1 MRLCI
6 NVDDAVILLVG
17 ERSLA
22 RKQLTLCIISKV
34 VTVNCSFGTP
44 FYYSLE
50 RNTHEAECLRTSS
63 RILTSINDCIVS
75 SFLLSST
82 AETPC

>member
-1 MRLCI
+1 MCI

-22 RKQLTLCIISKV
+22 RIQLTLCIIYKV

-44 FYYSLE
+44 SL
-50 RNTHEAECLRTSS
+50 L
-63 RILTSINDCIVS
+63 
-75 SFLLSST
+75 
-82 AETPC
+82 

>member
-1 MRLCI
+1 MILSCGYSSLIYMFCKAKIFFVYSNGFMEKIFILLDILLIMRLCI

-44 FYYSLE
+44 SL
-50 RNTHEAECLRTSS
+50 L
-63 RILTSINDCIVS
+63 
-75 SFLLSST
+75 
-82 AETPC
+82 